1 MGEREGTITAEV
13 GNRREGRAA
22 KEGEW
27 DKASYCTI
35 IAFFTVISGFD
46 RLTSLIGH
54 FPLYLAISVVC
65 IRPWTEEAF
74 PALSTVIAAIVDH
87 FVVSTKP
94 WLTTRNV
101 MCFTFSANGYCRV
114 EFCCF
119 QKINERNV
127 EREET
132 RRGNSYFFV
141 KHTHDVCLW
150 KLTWS
155 LMSLLM

>member
-65 IRPWTEEAF
+65 IRP
-74 PALSTVIAAIVDH
+74 
-87 FVVSTKP
+87 
-94 WLTTRNV
+94 
-101 MCFTFSANGYCRV
+101 
-114 EFCCF
+114 
-119 QKINERNV
+119 
-127 EREET
+127 
-132 RRGNSYFFV
+132 
-141 KHTHDVCLW
+141 
-150 KLTWS
+150 
-155 LMSLLM
+155 